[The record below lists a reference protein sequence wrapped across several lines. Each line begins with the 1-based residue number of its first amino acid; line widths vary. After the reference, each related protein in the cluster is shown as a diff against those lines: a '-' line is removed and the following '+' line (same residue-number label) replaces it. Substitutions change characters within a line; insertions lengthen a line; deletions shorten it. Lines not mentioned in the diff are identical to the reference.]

1 MRFKDVLLVEKYLVS
16 AFDDIWGKL
25 PIRETF
31 TKMIIDEKVVYPL
44 YRGVQACNAD
54 GNNQGM

>member
-1 MRFKDVLLVEKYLVS
+1 MRFKDVLQVEKYLVS

-31 TKMIIDEKVVYPL
+31 TKMIIDEKL
-44 YRGVQACNAD
+44 YIHSIEVCKLATQMAITRG
-54 GNNQGM
+54 

>member
-31 TKMIIDEKVVYPL
+31 TKMIIDEKL
-44 YRGVQACNAD
+44 YMHSFEVC
-54 GNNQGM
+54 